1 MPILVMIFNLGSM
14 FWYDLNTIKP
24 VMLFIFW
31 VQVALIIWEAI
42 DFYAAII

>member
-24 VMLFIFW
+24 VMLFIFL

-42 DFYAAII
+42 DFYAIII